1 MHGSVCK
8 LISEYDKIV
17 TRGEIGDNRTD
28 WRLTQLMSVSS
39 NIMGGGYPGL
49 TQSSLVCGC
58 IHPML
63 PPSGGL
69 HPPRAPPNHGQ
80 HLKHPPRAS
89 LLHNFSHNELKI
101 TSHFFCFFLFF
112 FLSFPSPSSVS
123 STDLI
128 HVEPRA
134 TIAYEYSNT
143 YFLVEIT

>member
-1 MHGSVCK
+1 
-8 LISEYDKIV
+8 
-17 TRGEIGDNRTD
+17 
-28 WRLTQLMSVSS
+28 MSVSS

-69 HPPRAPPNHGQ
+69 HPPRASPNHGQ
-80 HLKHPPRAS
+80 HPPRAS
-89 LLHNFSHNELKI
+89 LLILHNFSHNELKI
-101 TSHFFCFFLFF
+101 TSRFLFFFLFF

-128 HVEPRA
+128 HVESRA